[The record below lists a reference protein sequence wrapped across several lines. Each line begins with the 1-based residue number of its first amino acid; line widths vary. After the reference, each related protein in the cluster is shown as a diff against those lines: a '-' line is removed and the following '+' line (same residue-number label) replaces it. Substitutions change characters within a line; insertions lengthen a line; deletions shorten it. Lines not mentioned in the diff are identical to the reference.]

1 MAKSSGLLRCLS
13 GFARDARGNVAI
25 LFGLAAIPLLIC
37 IGAAIDYGR
46 ALIVQE
52 RMASAADA
60 AGLAIGSWT
69 GLTEAEQKAKAQ
81 LFFNANYKS
90 SMGTASP
97 LQVNFSGDNILL
109 SVSAEVPTTFMRIAN
124 IDHLNMH
131 AQATITKKERNI
143 ELVMVLDTTG
153 SMASGGKITALKSA
167 AKQMVSTLFEGN
179 DTSSTLKIGV
189 VPFAA
194 AVNIGSDK
202 INSGWL
208 DTRGYSAANA
218 TASAIPYEDLDQV
231 AGMHPLKLYSGNSFS
246 SAATSLTNRSWAGC
260 VRERSGGAGAPYELT
275 DDAPSAATP
284 ATLWAPYFAPDEPG
298 AASPINGTSISN
310 NYLCDDPAKSWSG
323 CSGSATYGGSSGT
336 NPGTCVKNATGGAGS
351 TFNCTN
357 TSSASANCDNV
368 RQCLTKKYGNRG
380 VSSTSVGPDFN
391 CPPTKITPMTTTK
404 ATVDAAIDALTPK
417 GSTVIPAG
425 LVWGWRAISP
435 TAPFTEG
442 SAYNDEKYVKAII
455 LLTDGENDVNQA
467 TNAVGKSS
475 YNAFGYAKNG
485 HLGNTNGSNANATL
499 DAKTLTVC
507 NAIKAKDIRLYT
519 IGFQVSTASQT
530 LLQACATQPDMFYN
544 SPSNSQ
550 LAAIFQDIAQGLSE
564 LRLAQ

>member
-1 MAKSSGLLRCLS
+1 MAMSSGLLRRLD
-13 GFARDARGNVAI
+13 GFARDPGGNVAM

-46 ALIVQE
+46 ALVVQE
-52 RMASAADA
+52 RMASAADS

-69 GLTEAEQKAKAQ
+69 GLTQAELKTKAQ
-81 LFFNANYKS
+81 LFFDANYKGTT
-90 SMGTASP
+90 MGTTSP
-97 LQVNFSGDNILL
+97 LEVNFNGDNIVL
-109 SVSAEVPTTFMRIAN
+109 SVKATVPTTFMRIAN

-153 SMASGGKITALKSA
+153 SMGNGGKITALKSA

-194 AVNIGSDK
+194 AVNIGKDK

-208 DTRGYSAANA
+208 DTSGYSAANA
-218 TASAIPYEDLDQV
+218 TADPIPFEDLDQV
-231 AGMHPLKLYSGNSFS
+231 AGISPLKLYSNNSFS
-246 SAATSLTNRSWAGC
+246 GATSLTNREWAGC

-275 DDAPSAATP
+275 DDAPTLATP

-298 AASPINGTSISN
+298 AASPIQGTSTSN
-310 NYLCDDPAKSWSG
+310 NYLCDDPARSWSS
-323 CSGSATYGGSSGT
+323 CSGSAVYGSGT

-351 TFNCTN
+351 AFNC
-357 TSSASANCDNV
+357 SSSNNNGNGWACDNV
-368 RQCLTKKYGNRG
+368 RQCLTKKYGNRS
-380 VSSTSVGPDFN
+380 VSSTSAGPDFN
-391 CPPTKITPMTTTK
+391 CPPTAITAMTTTK
-404 ATVDAAIDALTPK
+404 ATIDAAIDALTPK
-417 GSTVIPAG
+417 GSTVIPTG
-425 LVWGWRAISP
+425 LLWGWRVISP

-442 SAYNDEKYVKAII
+442 AAYNDDKFVKAII
-455 LLTDGENDVNQA
+455 LLTDGENDVNQG
-467 TNAVGKSS
+467 TNTVGKSS
-475 YNAFGYAKNG
+475 YGAFGYAKNG
-485 HLGNTNGSNANATL
+485 HLGNVNGSNANATL

-519 IGFQVSTASQT
+519 IGFQVTAASQA
-530 LLQACATQPDMFYN
+530 LLQSCATNPDMFYN
-544 SPSNSQ
+544 SPTNSQ